1 MAEKNPGA
9 GFDEPAIGRELTSMR
24 ALLELSTLLTTAN
37 DETDIMRE
45 VTAAVPSLCDCR
57 IVALRVEGSWLPDPP
72 GVPDPA
78 LLEADV
84 ARLGLPGGRL
94 LVPGVTWAW
103 AYPLASRGGVL
114 GVLVVAADAEP
125 EEWQHLLL
133 GQLAKQVVSALVNN
147 RRHEQEQ
154 ATAARQTAIAEQLRM
169 ANLELERSRRAAES
183 AREAVQQQVDVHDR
197 LTRTAVAGGGAEG
210 IAQAVHELTGLPVA
224 IEDRFGT
231 LMAWAGPDRPEPY
244 PKARPRARAALIRAA
259 REHGGPLQ
267 RGDRV
272 IVVAQIRDEV
282 LGVIALIDPGS
293 TWVEVNRGALEHGA
307 TVLALELGHLRSAA
321 EVELRLGRDL
331 IEELL
336 VGGHLEGILER
347 FRAIGYDLDRPHRV
361 VVVEVTSQRGDSD
374 VAFQA
379 VRRAARDVGLG
390 TLLVAR
396 GGGIAVLADAHG
408 DWEPFRLTVLAELG
422 SDGGCRAGVGGQCTA
437 PADFSR
443 SYREAL
449 LALRVQRGVGGP
461 DQVSVFDD
469 LGVYRLL
476 SESADVEAVQ
486 GFVQRWLGALRE
498 YDLAKGAEL
507 VRTLTSYLECGGNY
521 DSTASMLSIHRS
533 SLRYRLGRIRHISGH
548 DLADADTR
556 FNLQLATRAWS
567 TVQAMREA

>member
-1 MAEKNPGA
+1 
-9 GFDEPAIGRELTSMR
+9 
-24 ALLELSTLLTTAN
+24 
-37 DETDIMRE
+37 
-45 VTAAVPSLCDCR
+45 
-57 IVALRVEGSWLPDPP
+57 
-72 GVPDPA
+72 
-78 LLEADV
+78 
-84 ARLGLPGGRL
+84 
-94 LVPGVTWAW
+94 
-103 AYPLASRGGVL
+103 
-114 GVLVVAADAEP
+114 
-125 EEWQHLLL
+125 
-133 GQLAKQVVSALVNN
+133 
-147 RRHEQEQ
+147 
-154 ATAARQTAIAEQLRM
+154 
-169 ANLELERSRRAAES
+169 
-183 AREAVQQQVDVHDR
+183 
-197 LTRTAVAGGGAEG
+197 
-210 IAQAVHELTGLPVA
+210 
-224 IEDRFGT
+224 
-231 LMAWAGPDRPEPY
+231 
-244 PKARPRARAALIRAA
+244 
-259 REHGGPLQ
+259 
-267 RGDRV
+267 
-272 IVVAQIRDEV
+272 
-282 LGVIALIDPGS
+282 
-293 TWVEVNRGALEHGA
+293 
-307 TVLALELGHLRSAA
+307 
-321 EVELRLGRDL
+321 
-331 IEELL
+331 
-336 VGGHLEGILER
+336 
-347 FRAIGYDLDRPHRV
+347 
-361 VVVEVTSQRGDSD
+361 
-374 VAFQA
+374 
-379 VRRAARDVGLG
+379 VGLG

>member
-1 MAEKNPGA
+1 M
-9 GFDEPAIGRELTSMR
+9 
-24 ALLELSTLLTTAN
+24 
-37 DETDIMRE
+37 
-45 VTAAVPSLCDCR
+45 
-57 IVALRVEGSWLPDPP
+57 
-72 GVPDPA
+72 
-78 LLEADV
+78 
-84 ARLGLPGGRL
+84 
-94 LVPGVTWAW
+94 
-103 AYPLASRGGVL
+103 
-114 GVLVVAADAEP
+114 AADAEP

-154 ATAARQTAIAEQLRM
+154 ATAARQTAIADQLRM

-422 SDGGCRAGVGGQCTA
+422 GDGGCRAGVGGQCTA

-486 GFVQRWLGALRE
+486 GFVQRWLGTLRE